1 MPITLHNPEIIGEN
15 ALVERIQRY
24 IDSII
29 VTFKRVGEEAVKVS
43 RLTHGYQDQTGNLTS
58 SVGYGIAEDG
68 KLLYM
73 SNFDVVKQ
81 GASGAK
87 EGKEFLQKLLAENN
101 KGIVL
106 IIVAGKNYAKFV
118 EAKGYN
124 VLASATLKAEAMV
137 KQALDVLKV

>member
-1 MPITLHNPEIIGEN
+1 
-15 ALVERIQRY
+15 
-24 IDSII
+24 
-29 VTFKRVGEEAVKVS
+29 
-43 RLTHGYQDQTGNLTS
+43 
-58 SVGYGIAEDG
+58 
-68 KLLYM
+68 M

-124 VLASATLKAEAMV
+124 VLAAATLKAEAMI

>member
-1 MPITLHNPEIIGEN
+1 MKIFFQ
-15 ALVERIQRY
+15 VEKVSTV
-24 IDSII
+24 DSIHY
-29 VTFKRVGEEAVKVS
+29 A
-43 RLTHGYQDQTGNLTS
+43 LYQF
-58 SVGYGIAEDG
+58 
-68 KLLYM
+68 LL
-73 SNFDVVKQ
+73 D
-81 GASGAK
+81 K

-124 VLASATLKAEAMV
+124 VLASATLRAEAMI